1 MWKTGFCSAFL
12 PIPQEFH
19 RRRQVFHMRFNSL
32 LKIHV
37 QKKCLLCP
45 RHLTAVEAGLWNLW

>member
-19 RRRQVFHMRFNSL
+19 WYQQVFHMRFNSL

-37 QKKCLLCP
+37 QKKCPLCP
-45 RHLTAVEAGLWNLW
+45 RHLTAAEAGLWNLW

>member
-12 PIPQEFH
+12 PIQEFH
-19 RRRQVFHMRFNSL
+19 RHQRVFHMRFNSL

-37 QKKCLLCP
+37 QKKCPLCP
-45 RHLTAVEAGLWNLW
+45 RHLTTAKEGLWNL